1 LIVNDIQRQFLDRAK
16 AEAVKAN
23 HPFPCMAAAEAAL
36 ESNWGNS
43 QLAREA
49 NNLFGMK
56 MHEHNVY
63 GKITLPAREWSP
75 GSGWKE
81 IPGTPWEK
89 YPDWRACFCDRL
101 VTLERLAN
109 AYPHYAAALKAI
121 DAKSYIVSVSESW
134 STDPGWPCSCGEGFV
149 TEEAAKIHAN
159 GSGATHGRGHIIGA
173 AVPGLGRA
181 VKALHIYQDYKAV
194 PAAAIPGA
202 AVPSVQKV

>member
-1 LIVNDIQRQFLDRAK
+1 VNDIQRQFLDRAK

-56 MHEHNVY
+56 QHVHPVCGTM
-63 GKITLPAREWSP
+63 TLPTKEFLEGEWRVCS
-75 GSGWKE
+75 SEWV
-81 IPGTPWEK
+81 K
-89 YPDWRACFCDRL
+89 YPDWRGCFADRL
-101 VTLERLAN
+101 ATLERLSN
-109 AYPHYAAALKAI
+109 MYPHYKAALDAP
-121 DAKSYIVSVSESW
+121 DAKTYITEVSSTW
-134 STDPGWPCSCGEGFV
+134 STDP
-149 TEEAAKIHAN
+149 
-159 GSGATHGRGHIIGA
+159 
-173 AVPGLGRA
+173 LRA
-181 VKALHIYQDYKAV
+181 LKVLSIYQDYKAV